1 MFSEEL
7 RNLLIQVIKSWQ
19 VIAVSIAIILY
30 ISLVNYASRA
40 HKKPAFVSKLKPKK
54 KEKKEKKEKPK
65 KDKSAS
71 KEDEDEDEIH
81 EQE

>member
-7 RNLLIQVIKSWQ
+7 KSLLFQVVKSWQ
-19 VIAVSIAIILY
+19 VIAVAIAVILY
-30 ISLVNYASRA
+30 ISLVNYAARA
-40 HKKPAFVSKLKPKK
+40 HHKPAFVSKIKPKK

-65 KDKSAS
+65 KEKPGS
-71 KEDEDEDEIH
+71 KEHDEDEIT

>member
-1 MFSEEL
+1 LF
-7 RNLLIQVIKSWQ
+7 QVIKSWQ
-19 VIAVSIAIILY
+19 VIAVTIAVVLY

-54 KEKKEKKEKPK
+54 KEKKEKPPKEKPG
-65 KDKSAS
+65 S
-71 KEDEDEDEIH
+71 KGAEDEEEIH

>member
-7 RNLLIQVIKSWQ
+7 KSLLLQVIKSWQ
-19 VIAVSIAIILY
+19 VIAVTIVLVLY

-54 KEKKEKKEKPK
+54 KEKKEKAKKEKPK
-65 KDKSAS
+65 K
-71 KEDEDEDEIH
+71 ETEEGDEIH
-81 EQE
+81 EDE